1 MLALSS
7 SSPALSVE
15 LGKAMASPMVSFI
28 NARTGHP
35 VPCLERDGK
44 KIPLH
49 STFDPVKEGIRFSG
63 HQIANGFLLF
73 LGFAGGYQIMPFLEQ
88 KDVSGI
94 LIIEESHEYLKAV
107 ISAIDLKDLILD
119 SRVQWLIPSTMD
131 DVKQLLLESY
141 LPAVSGNLRLLP
153 LKTRTNSSRAFF
165 DSVASVV
172 RKTIDNFSEDYSVQS
187 YFGKR
192 WFTNSIRNLK
202 AAGESTTTIRPVRRA
217 CITGA
222 GPGLEDSLDI
232 LRNNKGDF
240 SIIAT
245 DTSLPFL
252 LQHKLVPD
260 IVVSIDCQHIT
271 YHHFLS
277 GFPEEVPLVLDL
289 ASPVFLSRLSRYPI
303 FFTSGHPFSQFI
315 NTHWRKFPSI
325 DTSGGNVSHA
335 AVSLACALGAEEIHV
350 YGADFSYPQGK
361 SYARGTYLYPYFHSN
376 SNRFKPVEKQFIDF
390 IFRNESLAREEING
404 AIRYT
409 TRPMVSYRN
418 RLSLLAEQ
426 VENRIIHHSGDGL
439 QIDEKPFSGP
449 ENRHRI
455 GTLLSSGRS
464 NGSWQDFIR
473 DYSRQLSELPD
484 AGVSFS
490 SYMESLDQNQKAL
503 CLTLFPACAAIRRE
517 SPETR
522 QTLPGAEIINEAKT
536 WTMKVIADYLP

>member
-1 MLALSS
+1 
-7 SSPALSVE
+7 
-15 LGKAMASPMVSFI
+15 
-28 NARTGHP
+28 
-35 VPCLERDGK
+35 
-44 KIPLH
+44 
-49 STFDPVKEGIRFSG
+49 
-63 HQIANGFLLF
+63 
-73 LGFAGGYQIMPFLEQ
+73 
-88 KDVSGI
+88 
-94 LIIEESHEYLKAV
+94 
-107 ISAIDLKDLILD
+107 
-119 SRVQWLIPSTMD
+119 
-131 DVKQLLLESY
+131 
-141 LPAVSGNLRLLP
+141 
-153 LKTRTNSSRAFF
+153 
-165 DSVASVV
+165 
-172 RKTIDNFSEDYSVQS
+172 
-187 YFGKR
+187 
-192 WFTNSIRNLK
+192 
-202 AAGESTTTIRPVRRA
+202 
-217 CITGA
+217 
-222 GPGLEDSLDI
+222 
-232 LRNNKGDF
+232 
-240 SIIAT
+240 
-245 DTSLPFL
+245 
-252 LQHKLVPD
+252 
-260 IVVSIDCQHIT
+260 
-271 YHHFLS
+271 
-277 GFPEEVPLVLDL
+277 VPLVLDL